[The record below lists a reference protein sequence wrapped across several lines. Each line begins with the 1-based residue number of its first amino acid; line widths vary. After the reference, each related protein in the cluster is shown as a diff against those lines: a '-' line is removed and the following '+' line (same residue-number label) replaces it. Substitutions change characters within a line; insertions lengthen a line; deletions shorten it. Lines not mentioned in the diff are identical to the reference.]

1 MSNTRKLLQISALL
15 GNFAQGFPGQQHAG
29 QALSES
35 ASSGIRAE
43 IEKEEE
49 KKRKARAWYKP
60 KNLLATAVEVGGQF
74 FGAAGGAAGGAIGA
88 KLRGQDVGQGA
99 IRGGI
104 GGAIK
109 GASGAMAD
117 IKADEAQVNSLIEDQ
132 AREGLTP
139 TPSGA
144 QGGSTARP
152 NVSPTKQPQF
162 TGETE
167 ETTNWLTNAR
177 AAEQQAAA
185 TAPAPQPTPWRD
197 FGSRFINELAGKIEQ
212 QAATSQNDYAMSVD
226 PKAAIGMDSRTY
238 QNMQDSFMARAV
250 QVKKDQQFEQQRADE
265 LKLAKMKMQNDNAQA
280 ELERAH
286 KEAMLEKEYGL
297 KGEFAKT
304 EGDVEVDVAER
315 TGETDVR
322 AATAGYYKAGAAQ
335 TEKETEALPTS
346 EEARKQIAA
355 DLEHTQARSM
365 EARASAGAS
374 EASAERYKRETDNM
388 PTSEEARQE
397 RDLSRSSTQADI
409 DYKKR
414 LTENV
419 GKGGEKAEESEQI
432 SAKDRAGL
440 IANEKKNILDAQPK
454 YGEAA
459 KTAISEEEAE
469 TLATKRVDARLGQT
483 GEASAA
489 SPAGP
494 AKAGPSM
501 PPRELTRDVY
511 DELEKTLQEGQEVQ
525 MLMRGQ
531 PVIVR
536 KVGGKIKVVGG
547 APNAIR

>member
-185 TAPAPQPTPWRD
+185 TAPAPKPTPWRD

-212 QAATSQNDYAMSVD
+212 QAATQQNDYAMKVD
-226 PKAAIGMDSRTY
+226 PKAAIGMDSRSY
-238 QNMQDSFMARAV
+238 QAMQDSYMARQA
-250 QVKKDQQFEQQRADE
+250 QMKKDMQFEQQRADE

-286 KEAMLEKEYGL
+286 KEAMLEKEYML
-297 KGEFAKT
+297 KGQHAET
-304 EGDVEVDVAER
+304 EGNVQVDVAER
-315 TGETDVR
+315 TGETGVR
-322 AATAGYYKAGAAQ
+322 KATADYYTAGAAQ

-355 DLEHTQARSM
+355 DLEHTQAQTGQ
-365 EARASAGAS
+365 ARASAGAS
-374 EASAERYKRETDNM
+374 EASAERYRRETENM

-397 RDLSRSSTQADI
+397 RDLGRSSTQADI

-432 SAKDRAGL
+432 SAKDRASL

-454 YGEAA
+454 YGEGA

-469 TLATKRVDARLGQT
+469 ALATKRVDGRIGRT
-483 GEASAA
+483 GEAT
-489 SPAGP
+489 AGSTP
-494 AKAGPSM
+494 AGPSM

>member
-1 MSNTRKLLQISALL
+1 MRNTRKLLQISALL

-109 GASGAMAD
+109 GAS
-117 IKADEAQVNSLIEDQ
+117 
-132 AREGLTP
+132 GLTP

-346 EEARKQIAA
+346 EEARKQIRA
-355 DLEHTQARSM
+355 DLENTQAQTGS
-365 EARASAGAS
+365 ARASESAS
-374 EASAERYKRETDNM
+374 EASAERYRRETENM

-419 GKGGEKAEESEQI
+419 GKGGEKAEEPEQI

-469 TLATKRVDARLGQT
+469 ALATKRVDGRLGRETQSGT
-483 GEASAA
+483 APAA

>member
-346 EEARKQIAA
+346 EEARQER
-355 DLEHTQARSM
+355 DLSRSSTQADID
-365 EARASAGAS
+365 
-374 EASAERYKRETDNM
+374 YKKRQTENM